1 MLAQMILTIFFV
13 NITENIVKSL
23 SVENRIALDY
33 ITKFSNKPLNLN
45 FSFREVTFI
54 ENRNA
59 VNSLKNKHSKD
70 IYNMTIPLVKKV
82 INLLIYPLTKLFNRC
97 IRDGTY
103 PSCLKISK
111 IVPVFKKGD
120 PESVNNYRPI
130 ALIPTLSKI
139 FFQMFIETPVNTL
152 L

>member
-54 ENRNA
+54 ETRNA

-103 PSCLKISK
+103 PSCLNIS
-111 IVPVFKKGD
+111 
-120 PESVNNYRPI
+120 
-130 ALIPTLSKI
+130 
-139 FFQMFIETPVNTL
+139 
-152 L
+152 